1 MLMLVLLLL
10 LVVVVTSMEQVMAQL
25 SQELSELRQ
34 LHATHASH
42 AGPLQ
47 PQGTSHRE
55 DEWDSCGFNRG
66 YHGYVFRFKRLERDF
81 RRVYEFIWN
90 LNDPNG
96 FVQLI
101 L

>member
-1 MLMLVLLLL
+1 MVYDVYMIMVVV
-10 LVVVVTSMEQVMAQL
+10 VVVVTSIVQVMAQL

-47 PQGTSHRE
+47 PQRTSHRE
-55 DEWDSCGFNRG
+55 DEWDSCGFNG
-66 YHGYVFRFKRLERDF
+66 EFMVMFSNLKVWNGILEG
-81 RRVYEFIWN
+81 FIWN

>member
-1 MLMLVLLLL
+1 MVYDVYMIMVVV
-10 LVVVVTSMEQVMAQL
+10 VVVVTSIVQVMAQL

-47 PQGTSHRE
+47 PQRTSHQE
-55 DEWDSCGFNRG
+55 DEWDSCGFNG
-66 YHGYVFRFKRLERDF
+66 EFMVMFSNLKGWNGILEG
-81 RRVYEFIWN
+81 FIWN

>member
-1 MLMLVLLLL
+1 MIMVVV
-10 LVVVVTSMEQVMAQL
+10 VVVVTPIVQVMAQL

-47 PQGTSHRE
+47 PQRTSHRE

-66 YHGYVFRFKRLERDF
+66 YHCYVFKFKRLERDF
-81 RRVYEFIWN
+81 RRVYLE
-90 LNDPNG
+90 P
-96 FVQLI
+96 Q
-101 L
+101 